1 MRRILLVLLS
11 LAILP
16 APAAAVQAAQSP
28 QRGTSDADAYY
39 LFLLARQLEKDGDV
53 KEAIATLQR
62 AIRLEPDSAEL
73 RAELAS
79 VYARQNMAIDAL
91 ETAEQALKFNPDN
104 REANRLIGSIYAA
117 LAEQNRALR
126 PGDDVSTYPSRA
138 IAALEKA
145 RHPQRMD
152 LGLDLA
158 LGRLYLRQGRHEEAI
173 VPLLRVFDQQPQYS
187 EGGMLL
193 AAAQEE
199 LGRIAEAIDTLEATL
214 RAAPTFFRAQV
225 RLIELYERS
234 RRWKEAAEAYARAQS
249 MNPKAD
255 LTGGRAAALINA
267 GETGQAQTLL
277 EEAIGKAAKPDASLL
292 YLLAEAQRQSDDLAA
307 ASATAARLRA
317 AFPDDVR
324 GIVIEAQLQL
334 ARGQRDEALATFA
347 DLVKRVPN
355 EASFAYQYA
364 QLLEEA
370 GRVPEAEGVLRSLLE
385 RDPDDANALNAL
397 GYMFAERGE
406 RLDEAVDLLTRALK
420 IEPGNPSF
428 LDSLGWA
435 YFKQGQLTQA
445 EAPLAE
451 AAAKMPDNSVI
462 QDHLG
467 DLRFRQ
473 KRYADAL
480 RAWERALA
488 GDGESIERAVIE
500 KKIDEARR
508 LMDRK

>member
-1 MRRILLVLLS
+1 MRRILPVLLS
-11 LAILP
+11 LALLP
-16 APAAAVQAAQSP
+16 APAAAGQATQ
-28 QRGTSDADAYY
+28 QERGTGDADAYY
-39 LFLLARQLEKDGDV
+39 LFLLARQLEKSGDV

-62 AIRLEPDSAEL
+62 ALRIQPESAEL

-79 VYARQNMAIDAL
+79 VYARQNMAVDAL
-91 ETAEQALKFNPDN
+91 ETAEQALKFDPDN

-117 LAEQNRALR
+117 LAEQKRPLR
-126 PGDDVSTYPSRA
+126 PGDDVSSYPARA

-173 VPLLRVFDQQPQYS
+173 VSLLRVFDEQPQYS

-199 LGRIAEAIDTLEATL
+199 LGRISEAIDTLEATL
-214 RAAPTFFRAQV
+214 RANPTFFRAQV

-234 RRWKEAAEAYARAQS
+234 RRWKEAADAYARAQS

-267 GETGQAQTLL
+267 GEHSQAQALL
-277 EEAIGKAAKPDASLL
+277 EEALARAAKPDASLL
-292 YLLAEAQRQSDDLAA
+292 YLLAEAQRQSKDMAA
-307 ASATAARLRA
+307 ASATAARLRQ

-324 GIVIEAQLQL
+324 GMVIEAQLQL
-334 ARGQRDEALATFA
+334 AQGQRDEALATFA
-347 DLVKRVPN
+347 DLVKRAPN
-355 EASFAYQYA
+355 EPSFAYQYA
-364 QLLEEA
+364 ELLEEA
-370 GRVPEAEGVLRSLLE
+370 DRVPEAEGVLRSLLQ
-385 RDPDDANALNAL
+385 RDPDNANALNAL
-397 GYMFAERGE
+397 GYMFADRGE

-420 IEPGNPSF
+420 LEPGNPSF

-435 YFKQGQLTQA
+435 YFKQGQLAQA
-445 EAPLAE
+445 ERPLAE

-480 RAWERALA
+480 GAWQRALA
-488 GDGESIERAVIE
+488 GDGESIERKAIE

-508 LMDRK
+508 LMDRR